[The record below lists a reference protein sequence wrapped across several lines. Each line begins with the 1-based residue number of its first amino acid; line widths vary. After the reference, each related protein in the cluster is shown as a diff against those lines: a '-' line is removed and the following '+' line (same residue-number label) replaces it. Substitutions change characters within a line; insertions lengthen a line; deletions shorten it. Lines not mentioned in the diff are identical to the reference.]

1 MKKSVAVAIAVA
13 VAVSA
18 SAQLAEKPESARA
31 AFDTVHA
38 YVKGDIQSNH
48 FANAADHLARYEQV
62 LRDYPDA
69 PRDVVIDAQWNR
81 YFSIYRSGDYA
92 GAIDA
97 GEAFLRDY
105 GDASETKLAN
115 VLLYVGIS
123 HEKLGDANAAQS
135 AYERAL
141 ADWPDARQ
149 TLRATIQ
156 WYLAGVLEK
165 RGEKSAATAAYMTL
179 VTNYVWYC
187 SAKDESSIVWKAFDK
202 VNPMLLNTED
212 YRAFLEATIK
222 ATRATE
228 KNARFLGRVK
238 SELEKVK

>member
-135 AYERAL
+135 AYERGL
-141 ADWPDARQ
+141 ADYPNAAYFVRCATQCWLADLLAR
-149 TLRATIQ
+149 
-156 WYLAGVLEK
+156 
-165 RGEKSAATAAYMTL
+165 RGEKAAAQAAYMSA
-179 VTNYVWYC
+179 VTNYAWYY
-187 SAKDESSIVWKAFDK
+187 SIPNEQNIIWRAFDK
-202 VNPMLLNTED
+202 VNPTLHSTAD
-212 YRAFLEATIK
+212 YRAFLEATLK

-228 KNARFLGRVK
+228 ENARFLGRVK
-238 SELEKVK
+238 SELEKIK